1 MEMSLAQLVKSITES
16 ARMGRIF
23 EMTNWYQCSA
33 CGNRVDC
40 AIRLDKKKMKEI
52 KEAGD
57 CPSYD
62 YKPTLRLRSTFR

>member
-1 MEMSLAQLVKSITES
+1 MSLAQLAKSIAES
-16 ARMGRIF
+16 AFMGWIF

-33 CGNRVDC
+33 CGNHVDC
-40 AIRLDKKKMKEI
+40 TIRLDEEKMKEI

-62 YKPTLRLRSTFR
+62 YKPTLRLRKTFR